1 MHAEKA
7 IRDYLLFLTDPES
20 MRDDAEIH
28 RLEAAAREVSDP
40 IEKLRLLSA
49 AQRAGE
55 VDGSHF
61 EQAFIASA
69 KSWAS
74 TEGVTPEAFK
84 ALGVPG
90 HVLSAAGLVKGRK
103 STPRT
108 TPKRQRAAS
117 VGYDVVMGL
126 VPDGPF
132 RIRDLMESSG
142 ASLQT
147 VRKAVRSMLESGEL
161 RDLGLDPNWETR
173 GRTPTLYEKIPASR
187 ALPSDYE

>member
-1 MHAEKA
+1 MYAEKA

-20 MRDDAEIH
+20 MRDEVEID
-28 RLEAAAREVSDP
+28 RLETAARQASDP
-40 IEKLRLLSA
+40 IDKLKLLSA
-49 AQRAGE
+49 AQRARS

-69 KSWAS
+69 RSWAS

-84 ALGVPG
+84 ALGVPAP
-90 HVLSAAGLVKGRK
+90 VLSAAGLAKGRQ
-103 STPRT
+103 STPRSA
-108 TPKRQRAAS
+108 PKRPRAAS

-126 VPDGPF
+126 VPDGAF

-173 GRTPTLYEKIPASR
+173 GRTPTLYQKT
-187 ALPSDYE
+187 PSF

>member
-69 KSWAS
+69 
-74 TEGVTPEAFK
+74 
-84 ALGVPG
+84 
-90 HVLSAAGLVKGRK
+90 
-103 STPRT
+103 
-108 TPKRQRAAS
+108 
-117 VGYDVVMGL
+117 
-126 VPDGPF
+126 
-132 RIRDLMESSG
+132 
-142 ASLQT
+142 
-147 VRKAVRSMLESGEL
+147 
-161 RDLGLDPNWETR
+161 
-173 GRTPTLYEKIPASR
+173 
-187 ALPSDYE
+187 